1 MNKTEFIAALRQR
14 LSYLPPEEVN
24 GPIGFYAECIDERL
38 EDGMTEE
45 EAVAALGSVEDAA
58 RTIEADLPLTTLVKQ
73 RVKEKKERSGG
84 SKTLWVVLAV
94 VGFPVWLPLLIVA
107 AVLVLTVFIV
117 LWAVIVSLYAVVL
130 GVAAGAVGGVIG
142 GLWLLPAGWPGALF
156 CVGGGLVCA
165 GLAVLLFIAFT
176 ALAKGLARMSRGFW
190 RWVKARFAGRK
201 EKDYE

>member
-45 EAVAALGSVEDAA
+45 EAVAALGSVEEVA

-94 VGFPVWLPLLIVA
+94 VGFPVWLPLLIA
-107 AVLVLTVFIV
+107 AGSVLLAVYFVI
-117 LWAVIVSLYAVVL
+117 WAVIVSLWAVEVSL
-130 GVAAGAVGGVIG
+130 IVAAVGGAALGAVYFFRG
-142 GLWLLPAGWPGALF
+142 EGAQGALLF
-156 CVGGGLVCA
+156 GA
-165 GLAVLLFIAFT
+165 GLA
-176 ALAKGLARMSRGFW
+176 LAGLAIFFFFVCRAAGKGAAVLTKKIALWFKSLF
-190 RWVKARFAGRK
+190 VKRRK
-201 EKDYE
+201 